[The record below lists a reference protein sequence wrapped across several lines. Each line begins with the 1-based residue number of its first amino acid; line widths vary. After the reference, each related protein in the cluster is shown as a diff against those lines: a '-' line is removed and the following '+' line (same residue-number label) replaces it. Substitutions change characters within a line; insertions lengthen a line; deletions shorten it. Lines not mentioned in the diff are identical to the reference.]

1 MKGRTRRER
10 RIKDF
15 VKRAGIAVFLIVFL
29 ASVVG
34 VAVIAVV
41 R

>member
-1 MKGRTRRER
+1 VKGRTRRER
-10 RIKDF
+10 RVKDLL
-15 VKRAGIAVFLIVFL
+15 KRAGIAVFLIVFL